1 MPLYEIIGL
10 IGGAITTSSLFP
22 QVYRL
27 FKLKSARD
35 ISYIFNFLFIIGI
48 LCWITYGAL
57 LQLFSILLWNS
68 ISLALAFSMLYAKVK
83 YGRQ

>member
-1 MPLYEIIGL
+1 MAWQEIIGL
-10 IGGAITTSSLFP
+10 ISGALTSASLFP

-48 LCWITYGAL
+48 LCWIAYGIIL
-57 LQLFSILLWNS
+57 NLFSVILWNS
-68 ISLALAFSMLYAKVK
+68 ITLISAFAMLYAKIK
-83 YGRQ
+83 WGRV